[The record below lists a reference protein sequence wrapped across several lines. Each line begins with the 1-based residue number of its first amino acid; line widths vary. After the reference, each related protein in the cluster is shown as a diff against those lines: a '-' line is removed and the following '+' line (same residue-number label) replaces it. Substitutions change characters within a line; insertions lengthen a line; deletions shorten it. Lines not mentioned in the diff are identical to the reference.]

1 MEKLYRKHCEVSH
14 PKNPP
19 FGINEIRKYLKEVD
33 SWDVKSIADNYY
45 YLEKEFKFSDFIK
58 SQTFVNKIG
67 ALAEREKHHPD
78 ISFGWGYTRIKIFT
92 HAISGLTINDFIL
105 AAKIDRI

>member
-1 MEKLYRKHCEVSH
+1 MEKLYRKHCEVSNS
-14 PKNPP
+14 KNPP
-19 FGINEIRKYLKEVD
+19 FDINEIHKYLKEVD
-33 SWDVKSIADNYY
+33 SWDAKSTTDNNY
-45 YLEKEFKFSDFIK
+45 YLEKDFKFSDFIK

-67 ALAEREKHHPD
+67 SLAELEEHHPD
-78 ISFGWGYTRIKIFT
+78 ISFGWGYARIKIST